1 MAGMAELTIDE
12 LAQRTGMSAR
22 NIRAHQSRGL
32 LAPPTLR
39 GRTGYYTDEHVA
51 RIEMIQELQ
60 ADGYSLELI
69 QRLVRSAGGSTDDVL
84 RFSKAL
90 HQPWGDERPRVVE
103 RSELQERFN
112 SQASEPLRRVLDLGL
127 LRSLGDGRYEQVTP
141 HAWEGAEAF
150 AELGVDVDEIVAV
163 AGEVREHLDAIATAF
178 LRLFAD
184 HVWRPFEVAG
194 EPDEG
199 LAHVLEAI
207 ERLRPL
213 ALATIQSMFQMA
225 MGEAAEKRLGS
236 ELVRLERES
245 RGAAAAPRRAAS

>member
-1 MAGMAELTIDE
+1 MAAGRQELTIDE
-12 LAQRTGMSAR
+12 MAHRTGMSAR

-39 GRTGYYTDEHVA
+39 GRTGYYNEDHVA

-60 ADGYSLELI
+60 SDGYSLELI

-90 HQPWGDERPRVVE
+90 HQPFGDEQPRVVE
-103 RSELQERFN
+103 QSELRERFH
-112 SQASEPLRRVLDLGL
+112 SDAREPLGRALELGL

-141 HAWEGAEAF
+141 QAWEGAEAF
-150 AELGVDVDEIVAV
+150 AALGVDVDEIVTV
-163 AGEVREHLDAIATAF
+163 AAEVRGHLDAIAGAF
-178 LRLFAD
+178 VRLFAD
-184 HVWRPFEVAG
+184 HVWRPFEDAG

-199 LAHVLEAI
+199 LDNVLEAI

-245 RGAAAAPRRAAS
+245 REGASRSEDDP